1 MEWERV
7 QEEEENARFVE
18 WFRKWGLH
26 KLADS
31 LEEMLNESWEDVL
44 KRREKSRGRA
54 QQEWKA

>member
-18 WFRKWGLH
+18 WFRKRGLH

>member
-1 MEWERV
+1 M

-18 WFRKWGLH
+18 WFRKRGLH